1 MLRLDWNILFNII
14 NLIILYLLM
23 KRFLF
28 KPVNA
33 ILEKR
38 QQAAD
43 AQFAEADR
51 QKAEAKESQEHYD
64 ALVQGAEDEKK
75 RIVAD
80 ARQEASAEYGRIVS
94 EAKDKADGIVE
105 KAKADAENEKA
116 AAMQQ
121 ADAAVRDMVV
131 TAAARM
137 VAMKA
142 AKERA
147 ERAAGAL
154 GLDELIAEQESEGD
168 RSYEEF
174 MEFLAQ
180 RGEDEEFAE
189 QEKTEEPLDFISPEE
204 KQAQDHAASEQ
215 IADGDTAAM
224 EDSLTASMTEDLER
238 SAGEFDQQ
246 DLELMMAFG
255 EDGKLNEEVGQQR
268 AQELRE
274 EIARRREDTYDRMV
288 RAKGEKSRLAAR
300 TEYVSAAQN
309 KEIFAG
315 YKKRYGKT
323 LMKAVLGVVLL
334 VLLFLYENAF
344 WIGMKLPQALDS
356 TAYPVIHTLINYQ
369 LTLLAGAARSISQ
382 AARGGY
388 RHGARLDFRNGIQRG
403 DLHFVACCR
412 RSPL

>member
-23 KRFLF
+23 KCFLF

-131 TAAARM
+131 TAAARV
-137 VAMKA
+137 VAMKD
-142 AKERA
+142 AKESDRA
-147 ERAAGAL
+147 L
-154 GLDELIAEQESEGD
+154 YDK
-168 RSYEEF
+168 
-174 MEFLAQ
+174 FLA
-180 RGEDEEFAE
+180 E
-189 QEKTEEPLDFISPEE
+189 T
-204 KQAQDHAASEQ
+204 
-215 IADGDTAAM
+215 
-224 EDSLTASMTEDLER
+224 
-238 SAGEFDQQ
+238 
-246 DLELMMAFG
+246 
-255 EDGKLNEEVGQQR
+255 
-268 AQELRE
+268 
-274 EIARRREDTYDRMV
+274 
-288 RAKGEKSRLAAR
+288 
-300 TEYVSAAQN
+300 
-309 KEIFAG
+309 KEA
-315 YKKRYGKT
+315 
-323 LMKAVLGVVLL
+323 
-334 VLLFLYENAF
+334 
-344 WIGMKLPQALDS
+344 
-356 TAYPVIHTLINYQ
+356 
-369 LTLLAGAARSISQ
+369 
-382 AARGGY
+382 
-388 RHGARLDFRNGIQRG
+388 
-403 DLHFVACCR
+403 
-412 RSPL
+412 

>member
-1 MLRLDWNILFNII
+1 
-14 NLIILYLLM
+14 M

-137 VAMKA
+137 VALKD
-142 AKERA
+142 AKESDRA
-147 ERAAGAL
+147 L
-154 GLDELIAEQESEGD
+154 YDK
-168 RSYEEF
+168 
-174 MEFLAQ
+174 FLA
-180 RGEDEEFAE
+180 E
-189 QEKTEEPLDFISPEE
+189 T
-204 KQAQDHAASEQ
+204 
-215 IADGDTAAM
+215 
-224 EDSLTASMTEDLER
+224 
-238 SAGEFDQQ
+238 
-246 DLELMMAFG
+246 
-255 EDGKLNEEVGQQR
+255 
-268 AQELRE
+268 
-274 EIARRREDTYDRMV
+274 
-288 RAKGEKSRLAAR
+288 
-300 TEYVSAAQN
+300 
-309 KEIFAG
+309 KEA
-315 YKKRYGKT
+315 
-323 LMKAVLGVVLL
+323 
-334 VLLFLYENAF
+334 
-344 WIGMKLPQALDS
+344 
-356 TAYPVIHTLINYQ
+356 
-369 LTLLAGAARSISQ
+369 
-382 AARGGY
+382 
-388 RHGARLDFRNGIQRG
+388 
-403 DLHFVACCR
+403 
-412 RSPL
+412 

>member
-51 QKAEAKESQEHYD
+51 QKAEAKESQGHYD

-137 VAMKA
+137 VAMKD
-142 AKERA
+142 AKESDRA
-147 ERAAGAL
+147 L
-154 GLDELIAEQESEGD
+154 YDK
-168 RSYEEF
+168 
-174 MEFLAQ
+174 FLA
-180 RGEDEEFAE
+180 E
-189 QEKTEEPLDFISPEE
+189 T
-204 KQAQDHAASEQ
+204 
-215 IADGDTAAM
+215 
-224 EDSLTASMTEDLER
+224 
-238 SAGEFDQQ
+238 
-246 DLELMMAFG
+246 
-255 EDGKLNEEVGQQR
+255 
-268 AQELRE
+268 
-274 EIARRREDTYDRMV
+274 
-288 RAKGEKSRLAAR
+288 
-300 TEYVSAAQN
+300 
-309 KEIFAG
+309 KEA
-315 YKKRYGKT
+315 
-323 LMKAVLGVVLL
+323 
-334 VLLFLYENAF
+334 
-344 WIGMKLPQALDS
+344 
-356 TAYPVIHTLINYQ
+356 
-369 LTLLAGAARSISQ
+369 
-382 AARGGY
+382 
-388 RHGARLDFRNGIQRG
+388 
-403 DLHFVACCR
+403 
-412 RSPL
+412 

>member
-1 MLRLDWNILFNII
+1 
-14 NLIILYLLM
+14 M

-137 VAMKA
+137 VAMKD
-142 AKERA
+142 AKESARA
-147 ERAAGAL
+147 L
-154 GLDELIAEQESEGD
+154 YDK
-168 RSYEEF
+168 
-174 MEFLAQ
+174 FLA
-180 RGEDEEFAE
+180 E
-189 QEKTEEPLDFISPEE
+189 T
-204 KQAQDHAASEQ
+204 
-215 IADGDTAAM
+215 
-224 EDSLTASMTEDLER
+224 
-238 SAGEFDQQ
+238 
-246 DLELMMAFG
+246 
-255 EDGKLNEEVGQQR
+255 
-268 AQELRE
+268 
-274 EIARRREDTYDRMV
+274 
-288 RAKGEKSRLAAR
+288 
-300 TEYVSAAQN
+300 
-309 KEIFAG
+309 KEA
-315 YKKRYGKT
+315 
-323 LMKAVLGVVLL
+323 
-334 VLLFLYENAF
+334 
-344 WIGMKLPQALDS
+344 
-356 TAYPVIHTLINYQ
+356 
-369 LTLLAGAARSISQ
+369 
-382 AARGGY
+382 
-388 RHGARLDFRNGIQRG
+388 
-403 DLHFVACCR
+403 
-412 RSPL
+412 

>member
-1 MLRLDWNILFNII
+1 
-14 NLIILYLLM
+14 M

-137 VAMKA
+137 VAMKD
-142 AKERA
+142 AKRA
-147 ERAAGAL
+147 TVPYMTSSLRRRRKHNRTVCM
-154 GLDELIAEQESEGD
+154 ESE
-168 RSYEEF
+168 
-174 MEFLAQ
+174 L
-180 RGEDEEFAE
+180 
-189 QEKTEEPLDFISPEE
+189 
-204 KQAQDHAASEQ
+204 
-215 IADGDTAAM
+215 
-224 EDSLTASMTEDLER
+224 
-238 SAGEFDQQ
+238 
-246 DLELMMAFG
+246 
-255 EDGKLNEEVGQQR
+255 
-268 AQELRE
+268 
-274 EIARRREDTYDRMV
+274 
-288 RAKGEKSRLAAR
+288 
-300 TEYVSAAQN
+300 
-309 KEIFAG
+309 
-315 YKKRYGKT
+315 
-323 LMKAVLGVVLL
+323 
-334 VLLFLYENAF
+334 
-344 WIGMKLPQALDS
+344 W
-356 TAYPVIHTLINYQ
+356 
-369 LTLLAGAARSISQ
+369 
-382 AARGGY
+382 Y
-388 RHGARLDFRNGIQRG
+388 RI
-403 DLHFVACCR
+403 
-412 RSPL
+412 

>member
-1 MLRLDWNILFNII
+1 MLRLDFNILFNII

-137 VAMKA
+137 VAMKD
-142 AKERA
+142 AKESDRA
-147 ERAAGAL
+147 L
-154 GLDELIAEQESEGD
+154 YDK
-168 RSYEEF
+168 
-174 MEFLAQ
+174 FLA
-180 RGEDEEFAE
+180 E
-189 QEKTEEPLDFISPEE
+189 T
-204 KQAQDHAASEQ
+204 
-215 IADGDTAAM
+215 
-224 EDSLTASMTEDLER
+224 
-238 SAGEFDQQ
+238 
-246 DLELMMAFG
+246 
-255 EDGKLNEEVGQQR
+255 
-268 AQELRE
+268 
-274 EIARRREDTYDRMV
+274 
-288 RAKGEKSRLAAR
+288 
-300 TEYVSAAQN
+300 
-309 KEIFAG
+309 KEA
-315 YKKRYGKT
+315 
-323 LMKAVLGVVLL
+323 
-334 VLLFLYENAF
+334 
-344 WIGMKLPQALDS
+344 
-356 TAYPVIHTLINYQ
+356 
-369 LTLLAGAARSISQ
+369 
-382 AARGGY
+382 
-388 RHGARLDFRNGIQRG
+388 
-403 DLHFVACCR
+403 
-412 RSPL
+412 

>member
-1 MLRLDWNILFNII
+1 
-14 NLIILYLLM
+14 M

-137 VAMKA
+137 VAMMD
-142 AKERA
+142 AKESDRA
-147 ERAAGAL
+147 L
-154 GLDELIAEQESEGD
+154 YDK
-168 RSYEEF
+168 
-174 MEFLAQ
+174 FLA
-180 RGEDEEFAE
+180 E
-189 QEKTEEPLDFISPEE
+189 T
-204 KQAQDHAASEQ
+204 
-215 IADGDTAAM
+215 
-224 EDSLTASMTEDLER
+224 
-238 SAGEFDQQ
+238 
-246 DLELMMAFG
+246 
-255 EDGKLNEEVGQQR
+255 
-268 AQELRE
+268 
-274 EIARRREDTYDRMV
+274 
-288 RAKGEKSRLAAR
+288 
-300 TEYVSAAQN
+300 
-309 KEIFAG
+309 KEA
-315 YKKRYGKT
+315 
-323 LMKAVLGVVLL
+323 
-334 VLLFLYENAF
+334 
-344 WIGMKLPQALDS
+344 
-356 TAYPVIHTLINYQ
+356 
-369 LTLLAGAARSISQ
+369 
-382 AARGGY
+382 
-388 RHGARLDFRNGIQRG
+388 
-403 DLHFVACCR
+403 
-412 RSPL
+412 

>member
-14 NLIILYLLM
+14 NLIILYLLL

-137 VAMKA
+137 VAMKD
-142 AKERA
+142 AKESDRA
-147 ERAAGAL
+147 L
-154 GLDELIAEQESEGD
+154 YDK
-168 RSYEEF
+168 
-174 MEFLAQ
+174 FLA
-180 RGEDEEFAE
+180 E
-189 QEKTEEPLDFISPEE
+189 T
-204 KQAQDHAASEQ
+204 
-215 IADGDTAAM
+215 
-224 EDSLTASMTEDLER
+224 
-238 SAGEFDQQ
+238 
-246 DLELMMAFG
+246 
-255 EDGKLNEEVGQQR
+255 
-268 AQELRE
+268 
-274 EIARRREDTYDRMV
+274 
-288 RAKGEKSRLAAR
+288 
-300 TEYVSAAQN
+300 
-309 KEIFAG
+309 KEA
-315 YKKRYGKT
+315 
-323 LMKAVLGVVLL
+323 
-334 VLLFLYENAF
+334 
-344 WIGMKLPQALDS
+344 
-356 TAYPVIHTLINYQ
+356 
-369 LTLLAGAARSISQ
+369 
-382 AARGGY
+382 
-388 RHGARLDFRNGIQRG
+388 
-403 DLHFVACCR
+403 
-412 RSPL
+412 

>member
-137 VAMKA
+137 VAMKD
-142 AKERA
+142 AKESDRA
-147 ERAAGAL
+147 L
-154 GLDELIAEQESEGD
+154 YDK
-168 RSYEEF
+168 
-174 MEFLAQ
+174 FLA
-180 RGEDEEFAE
+180 E
-189 QEKTEEPLDFISPEE
+189 T
-204 KQAQDHAASEQ
+204 
-215 IADGDTAAM
+215 
-224 EDSLTASMTEDLER
+224 
-238 SAGEFDQQ
+238 
-246 DLELMMAFG
+246 
-255 EDGKLNEEVGQQR
+255 
-268 AQELRE
+268 
-274 EIARRREDTYDRMV
+274 
-288 RAKGEKSRLAAR
+288 
-300 TEYVSAAQN
+300 
-309 KEIFAG
+309 KEA
-315 YKKRYGKT
+315 
-323 LMKAVLGVVLL
+323 
-334 VLLFLYENAF
+334 
-344 WIGMKLPQALDS
+344 
-356 TAYPVIHTLINYQ
+356 
-369 LTLLAGAARSISQ
+369 
-382 AARGGY
+382 
-388 RHGARLDFRNGIQRG
+388 
-403 DLHFVACCR
+403 
-412 RSPL
+412 

>member
-14 NLIILYLLM
+14 NLIILYLMM

-137 VAMKA
+137 VAMKD
-142 AKERA
+142 AKESDRA
-147 ERAAGAL
+147 L
-154 GLDELIAEQESEGD
+154 YDK
-168 RSYEEF
+168 
-174 MEFLAQ
+174 FLA
-180 RGEDEEFAE
+180 E
-189 QEKTEEPLDFISPEE
+189 T
-204 KQAQDHAASEQ
+204 
-215 IADGDTAAM
+215 
-224 EDSLTASMTEDLER
+224 
-238 SAGEFDQQ
+238 
-246 DLELMMAFG
+246 
-255 EDGKLNEEVGQQR
+255 
-268 AQELRE
+268 
-274 EIARRREDTYDRMV
+274 
-288 RAKGEKSRLAAR
+288 
-300 TEYVSAAQN
+300 
-309 KEIFAG
+309 KEA
-315 YKKRYGKT
+315 
-323 LMKAVLGVVLL
+323 
-334 VLLFLYENAF
+334 
-344 WIGMKLPQALDS
+344 
-356 TAYPVIHTLINYQ
+356 
-369 LTLLAGAARSISQ
+369 
-382 AARGGY
+382 
-388 RHGARLDFRNGIQRG
+388 
-403 DLHFVACCR
+403 
-412 RSPL
+412 

>member
-1 MLRLDWNILFNII
+1 
-14 NLIILYLLM
+14 M

-137 VAMKA
+137 VAMKD
-142 AKERA
+142 AKESDRA
-147 ERAAGAL
+147 L
-154 GLDELIAEQESEGD
+154 YDK
-168 RSYEEF
+168 
-174 MEFLAQ
+174 FLA
-180 RGEDEEFAE
+180 E
-189 QEKTEEPLDFISPEE
+189 S
-204 KQAQDHAASEQ
+204 
-215 IADGDTAAM
+215 
-224 EDSLTASMTEDLER
+224 
-238 SAGEFDQQ
+238 
-246 DLELMMAFG
+246 
-255 EDGKLNEEVGQQR
+255 
-268 AQELRE
+268 
-274 EIARRREDTYDRMV
+274 
-288 RAKGEKSRLAAR
+288 
-300 TEYVSAAQN
+300 
-309 KEIFAG
+309 KEA
-315 YKKRYGKT
+315 
-323 LMKAVLGVVLL
+323 
-334 VLLFLYENAF
+334 
-344 WIGMKLPQALDS
+344 
-356 TAYPVIHTLINYQ
+356 
-369 LTLLAGAARSISQ
+369 
-382 AARGGY
+382 
-388 RHGARLDFRNGIQRG
+388 
-403 DLHFVACCR
+403 
-412 RSPL
+412 

>member
-137 VAMKA
+137 VAMKD
-142 AKERA
+142 AKESDH
-147 ERAAGAL
+147 AL
-154 GLDELIAEQESEGD
+154 YDK
-168 RSYEEF
+168 
-174 MEFLAQ
+174 FLA
-180 RGEDEEFAE
+180 E
-189 QEKTEEPLDFISPEE
+189 T
-204 KQAQDHAASEQ
+204 
-215 IADGDTAAM
+215 
-224 EDSLTASMTEDLER
+224 
-238 SAGEFDQQ
+238 
-246 DLELMMAFG
+246 
-255 EDGKLNEEVGQQR
+255 
-268 AQELRE
+268 
-274 EIARRREDTYDRMV
+274 
-288 RAKGEKSRLAAR
+288 
-300 TEYVSAAQN
+300 
-309 KEIFAG
+309 KEA
-315 YKKRYGKT
+315 
-323 LMKAVLGVVLL
+323 
-334 VLLFLYENAF
+334 
-344 WIGMKLPQALDS
+344 
-356 TAYPVIHTLINYQ
+356 
-369 LTLLAGAARSISQ
+369 
-382 AARGGY
+382 
-388 RHGARLDFRNGIQRG
+388 
-403 DLHFVACCR
+403 
-412 RSPL
+412 

>member
-131 TAAARM
+131 TEAARM
-137 VAMKA
+137 VAMND
-142 AKERA
+142 AKESDRA
-147 ERAAGAL
+147 V
-154 GLDELIAEQESEGD
+154 DD
-168 RSYEEF
+168 K
-174 MEFLAQ
+174 FLA
-180 RGEDEEFAE
+180 E
-189 QEKTEEPLDFISPEE
+189 T
-204 KQAQDHAASEQ
+204 
-215 IADGDTAAM
+215 
-224 EDSLTASMTEDLER
+224 
-238 SAGEFDQQ
+238 
-246 DLELMMAFG
+246 
-255 EDGKLNEEVGQQR
+255 
-268 AQELRE
+268 
-274 EIARRREDTYDRMV
+274 
-288 RAKGEKSRLAAR
+288 
-300 TEYVSAAQN
+300 
-309 KEIFAG
+309 KEA
-315 YKKRYGKT
+315 
-323 LMKAVLGVVLL
+323 
-334 VLLFLYENAF
+334 
-344 WIGMKLPQALDS
+344 
-356 TAYPVIHTLINYQ
+356 
-369 LTLLAGAARSISQ
+369 
-382 AARGGY
+382 
-388 RHGARLDFRNGIQRG
+388 
-403 DLHFVACCR
+403 
-412 RSPL
+412 

>member
-1 MLRLDWNILFNII
+1 
-14 NLIILYLLM
+14 M

-137 VAMKA
+137 VAMKE
-142 AKERA
+142 AKESDRA
-147 ERAAGAL
+147 L
-154 GLDELIAEQESEGD
+154 YDK
-168 RSYEEF
+168 
-174 MEFLAQ
+174 FLA
-180 RGEDEEFAE
+180 E
-189 QEKTEEPLDFISPEE
+189 T
-204 KQAQDHAASEQ
+204 
-215 IADGDTAAM
+215 
-224 EDSLTASMTEDLER
+224 
-238 SAGEFDQQ
+238 
-246 DLELMMAFG
+246 
-255 EDGKLNEEVGQQR
+255 
-268 AQELRE
+268 
-274 EIARRREDTYDRMV
+274 
-288 RAKGEKSRLAAR
+288 
-300 TEYVSAAQN
+300 
-309 KEIFAG
+309 KEA
-315 YKKRYGKT
+315 
-323 LMKAVLGVVLL
+323 
-334 VLLFLYENAF
+334 
-344 WIGMKLPQALDS
+344 
-356 TAYPVIHTLINYQ
+356 
-369 LTLLAGAARSISQ
+369 
-382 AARGGY
+382 
-388 RHGARLDFRNGIQRG
+388 
-403 DLHFVACCR
+403 
-412 RSPL
+412 

>member
-64 ALVQGAEDEKK
+64 ALVQGAENEKK

-137 VAMKA
+137 VAMKD
-142 AKERA
+142 AKESDRA
-147 ERAAGAL
+147 L
-154 GLDELIAEQESEGD
+154 YDK
-168 RSYEEF
+168 
-174 MEFLAQ
+174 FLA
-180 RGEDEEFAE
+180 E
-189 QEKTEEPLDFISPEE
+189 T
-204 KQAQDHAASEQ
+204 
-215 IADGDTAAM
+215 
-224 EDSLTASMTEDLER
+224 
-238 SAGEFDQQ
+238 
-246 DLELMMAFG
+246 
-255 EDGKLNEEVGQQR
+255 
-268 AQELRE
+268 
-274 EIARRREDTYDRMV
+274 
-288 RAKGEKSRLAAR
+288 
-300 TEYVSAAQN
+300 
-309 KEIFAG
+309 KEA
-315 YKKRYGKT
+315 
-323 LMKAVLGVVLL
+323 
-334 VLLFLYENAF
+334 
-344 WIGMKLPQALDS
+344 
-356 TAYPVIHTLINYQ
+356 
-369 LTLLAGAARSISQ
+369 
-382 AARGGY
+382 
-388 RHGARLDFRNGIQRG
+388 
-403 DLHFVACCR
+403 
-412 RSPL
+412 

>member
-23 KRFLF
+23 KCFLF

-137 VAMKA
+137 VAMKD
-142 AKERA
+142 AKESDRA
-147 ERAAGAL
+147 L
-154 GLDELIAEQESEGD
+154 YDK
-168 RSYEEF
+168 
-174 MEFLAQ
+174 FLA
-180 RGEDEEFAE
+180 E
-189 QEKTEEPLDFISPEE
+189 T
-204 KQAQDHAASEQ
+204 
-215 IADGDTAAM
+215 
-224 EDSLTASMTEDLER
+224 
-238 SAGEFDQQ
+238 
-246 DLELMMAFG
+246 
-255 EDGKLNEEVGQQR
+255 
-268 AQELRE
+268 
-274 EIARRREDTYDRMV
+274 
-288 RAKGEKSRLAAR
+288 
-300 TEYVSAAQN
+300 
-309 KEIFAG
+309 KEA
-315 YKKRYGKT
+315 
-323 LMKAVLGVVLL
+323 
-334 VLLFLYENAF
+334 
-344 WIGMKLPQALDS
+344 
-356 TAYPVIHTLINYQ
+356 
-369 LTLLAGAARSISQ
+369 
-382 AARGGY
+382 
-388 RHGARLDFRNGIQRG
+388 
-403 DLHFVACCR
+403 
-412 RSPL
+412 

>member
-1 MLRLDWNILFNII
+1 MLRVDWNILFNII

-137 VAMKA
+137 VAMKD
-142 AKERA
+142 AKESDRA
-147 ERAAGAL
+147 L
-154 GLDELIAEQESEGD
+154 YDK
-168 RSYEEF
+168 
-174 MEFLAQ
+174 FLA
-180 RGEDEEFAE
+180 E
-189 QEKTEEPLDFISPEE
+189 T
-204 KQAQDHAASEQ
+204 
-215 IADGDTAAM
+215 
-224 EDSLTASMTEDLER
+224 
-238 SAGEFDQQ
+238 
-246 DLELMMAFG
+246 
-255 EDGKLNEEVGQQR
+255 
-268 AQELRE
+268 
-274 EIARRREDTYDRMV
+274 
-288 RAKGEKSRLAAR
+288 
-300 TEYVSAAQN
+300 
-309 KEIFAG
+309 KEA
-315 YKKRYGKT
+315 
-323 LMKAVLGVVLL
+323 
-334 VLLFLYENAF
+334 
-344 WIGMKLPQALDS
+344 
-356 TAYPVIHTLINYQ
+356 
-369 LTLLAGAARSISQ
+369 
-382 AARGGY
+382 
-388 RHGARLDFRNGIQRG
+388 
-403 DLHFVACCR
+403 
-412 RSPL
+412 